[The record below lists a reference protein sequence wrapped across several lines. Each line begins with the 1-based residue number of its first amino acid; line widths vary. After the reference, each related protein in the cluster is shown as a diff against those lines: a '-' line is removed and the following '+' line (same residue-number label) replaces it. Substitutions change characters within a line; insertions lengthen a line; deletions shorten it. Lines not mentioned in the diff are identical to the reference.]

1 MFKKLM
7 VGGKETDFKCSA
19 ATSILYKRLFGKSLT
34 TEMTD
39 LAQLSSAAFELKR
52 KWDLISESD
61 AEDKNEKI
69 AELLS
74 SDSSLGDMAEMTER
88 ITPQMAYIMWLEA
101 NKPQR
106 EVFAGLTEEAYILWL
121 SSWDVDDLSN
131 LSGDI
136 LDLWNRTNK
145 TNSNLKNV

>member
-1 MFKKLM
+1 MFKKLV

>member
-1 MFKKLM
+1 MFKKLV

-52 KWDLISESD
+52 KWDLINESD

>member
-61 AEDKNEKI
+61 AEYKNEKI